1 MAKRSNL
8 QNTSEFL
15 VARLVLGLLGRL
27 PVTVSMMIG
36 QAIGLSAYVV
46 AADLRRTGRRNL
58 QLAFPEKSDEERKK
72 LLVGCFRSLG
82 RTLGVFSQ
90 FQYRSQSELSELFEV
105 SGLEHLVKAKKQG
118 NGVILFTGHL
128 GAWELTS
135 FGVSVIEHPFSFL
148 VRRLDNPRVE
158 EIVDKARI
166 RFGNETIDKLGAA
179 RPMLK
184 LLRSGKVLGL
194 LIDLNTLDE
203 EGIFVD
209 FFGVPASTNFMVSK
223 LALRTQSPIIPLFSP
238 WLADKKK
245 FGLYFSDPVIPQP
258 TGDEDADVRHLTT
271 TLSQIVEKMIRQYPD
286 QWLWVHKRWKT
297 RPPGEPKIY

>member
-15 VARLVLGLLGRL
+15 AARLVLGLLGRL

-46 AADLRRTGRRNL
+46 AADLRRTGRLNL
-58 QLAFPEKSDEERKK
+58 QLAFPEKADEERKK

-90 FQYRSQSELSELFEV
+90 FQYSSQSKLSELFEV

-135 FGVSVIEHPFSFL
+135 LGVSVIEHPLSFL
-148 VRRLDNPRVE
+148 VRRLDNPKVE
-158 EIVDKARI
+158 QIVDKARI

-184 LLRSGKVLGL
+184 LLRSCKEVG
-194 LIDLNTLDE
+194 DLTDLKTLDE
-203 EGIFVD
+203 ARIFVD
-209 FFGVPASTNFMVSK
+209 FLASPH
-223 LALRTQSPIIPLFSP
+223 RRI
-238 WLADKKK
+238 
-245 FGLYFSDPVIPQP
+245 
-258 TGDEDADVRHLTT
+258 
-271 TLSQIVEKMIRQYPD
+271 LSFPNSF
-286 QWLWVHKRWKT
+286 
-297 RPPGEPKIY
+297 